1 MFWAEH
7 PLGYNMHTVQVLASP
22 DMTDVYSS
30 VSLNDSSLLDA
41 WVNSDLNAT
50 SEGNS
55 GASAH
60 ESYSYNYS
68 AHSTSYAENDSHVSD
83 DLDHAEDEAQ
93 ASEELDHG
101 EDDAQ
106 ASDEFD
112 HADDVPLPKPKKNT
126 KPKNTKSKN
135 AKPNTTTLKGI
146 MMTYPKWRL
155 VLAYLRLLMRVAIL
169 KGESDNPHVITR
181 ASIPAKN
188 AFIAVIFA
196 QSLERA
202 NTTSKELET
211 GWKLIHLIYHTDY
224 SPVISSKDGSVIIES
239 EVLYMASVYA
249 LYLRYL
255 SHLQ

>member
-1 MFWAEH
+1 
-7 PLGYNMHTVQVLASP
+7 MHTLQVLVP
-22 DMTDVYSS
+22 PEDMTDVYSS
-30 VSLNDSSLLDA
+30 VSLNDSSLLNA

-55 GASAH
+55 DVSAH
-60 ESYSYNYS
+60 ESHSYNYS
-68 AHSTSYAENDSHVSD
+68 AYSTSYAENDSHVGD
-83 DLDHAEDEAQ
+83 ELDHAEDEAQ

-106 ASDEFD
+106 VSDELD
-112 HADDVPLPKPKKNT
+112 HADDVPPPKSKNA

-135 AKPNTTTLKGI
+135 TRSKNPKPKYTTTLKGI
-146 MMTYPKWRL
+146 MMSYPKWRL

-169 KGESDNPHVITR
+169 KGESENPHLITR
-181 ASIPAKN
+181 TSIPAKN

-211 GWKLIHLIYHTDY
+211 GWRLIPLIYHTDY
-224 SPVISSKDGSVIIES
+224 FPVISSKDGSVISET
-239 EVLYMASVYA
+239 EVLYMVNIFA
-249 LYLRYL
+249 LYFRFL
-255 SHLQ
+255 SHLK